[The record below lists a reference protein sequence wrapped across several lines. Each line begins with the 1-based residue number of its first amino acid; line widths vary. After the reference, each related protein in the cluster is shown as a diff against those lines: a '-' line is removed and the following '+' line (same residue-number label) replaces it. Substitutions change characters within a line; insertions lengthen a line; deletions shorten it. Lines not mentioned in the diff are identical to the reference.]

1 MEIGFFCV
9 RLHSFFEMAKRKI
22 LYALARTRRFILK
35 HFSKRTTLLI
45 LSVLIGILGAT
56 AAVIIKNLVH
66 FTAKTLSHTFPESEV
81 NYWYLIL
88 PIIGILLTL
97 LFVRRVIRDN
107 LSHGVSI
114 VLKSICK
121 SDGKLRFHNT
131 FSSMVSSAITVGF
144 GGSVGLEAP
153 IVLTGSAIGSNV
165 ARFFHLNAKQTTLLL
180 ACGSTAAMAAIFKAP
195 IAAIVFT
202 FEVLMLDLTGS
213 AILPLLLSAATGT
226 VMSLLFLGHDVMFNI
241 GSTQAFSISNI
252 PFYIILGL
260 LTGLI
265 SVYFL
270 RLSRWIEKQLKR
282 VKKVYVRA
290 VIGGIL
296 LCSLIYIF
304 PVFYGEGYDIINMLI
319 NGNYPGIF
327 YNSPLYDICANRV
340 FFFLGIAGI
349 ILLKVFATTFTTV
362 SGGIGG
368 VFAPTL
374 FIGAF
379 TGFFVSAVTHHL
391 LGVDLPYVNF
401 ILAGMAGVMTGVMQA
416 PMSAMFLIAELSG
429 GYTLLIP
436 LMITAACSYLCVNP
450 FEKYSVYTRPLAE
463 KGNLKTH
470 NKDKFALRKLQ
481 WKDIIDT
488 DIISIPVHSSLRTYT
503 DYIAHC
509 KRNLFVVIDDNNL
522 FSGLLVMDDH
532 RDIIFRQELYDLV
545 HVEDL
550 MIEPEEFIYE
560 DDTASMVLEKFNRTG
575 NFNMPVI
582 TRDRMYLGFL
592 SKARFLA
599 RYQNFVAAESDD

>member
-1 MEIGFFCV
+1 M
-9 RLHSFFEMAKRKI
+9 KK
-22 LYALARTRRFILK
+22 RRFLRNLVK
-35 HFSKRTTLLI
+35 VRRFFTRHFSTRTTVII
-45 LSVLIGILGAT
+45 LSVLIGILGAA

-66 FTAKTLSHTFPESEV
+66 LTTQALGRAFPNAQV
-81 NYWYLIL
+81 NYLYLIL
-88 PIIGILLTL
+88 PIFGILLTL
-97 LFVRRVIRDN
+97 LFVRRVVRDN
-107 LSHGVSI
+107 IGHGVSI
-114 VLKSICK
+114 VLKAICK
-121 SDGKLRFHNT
+121 SDGKLRFHNVY
-131 FSSMVSSAITVGF
+131 SSMVSSAITVGF

-165 ARFFHLNAKQTTLLL
+165 AQFFRLNAKQTTLLL
-180 ACGSTAAMAAIFKAP
+180 ACGSAAAMAAIFKAP

-226 VMSLLFLGHDVMFNI
+226 VMSLLFLGNDVMFHI
-241 GSTQAFSISNI
+241 SSTQAFHLSNI

-270 RLSRWIEKQLKR
+270 RVSRWIEKQIKR
-282 VKKVYVRA
+282 IKKVYVRA
-290 VIGGIL
+290 IVGGVML
-296 LCSLIYIF
+296 SGLIYLF
-304 PVFYGEGYDIINMLI
+304 PVFYGEGYDNINMLI
-319 NGNYPGIF
+319 NGNYQNLFAG
-327 YNSPLYDICANRV
+327 SPLNAWCSSQLI
-340 FFFLGIAGI
+340 FLLGLIGI
-349 ILLKVFATTFTTV
+349 ILMKVFATTFTT
-362 SGGIGG
+362 SAGGIGG

-379 TGFFVSAVTHHL
+379 TGFFVA
-391 LGVDLPYVNF
+391 GVANNLFGFHLPYVNF

-416 PMSAMFLIAELSG
+416 PMTAMFLIAELST

-470 NKDKFALRKLQ
+470 NKDKFALRKLD
-481 WKDIIDT
+481 WHNIIDHN
-488 DIISIPVHSSLRTYT
+488 ISTVPAHSNLRAYT
-503 DYIAHC
+503 QCIANC
-509 KRNLFVVIDDNNL
+509 KRNLFVVTDDNNH
-522 FSGLLVMDDH
+522 FAGLLVMDDH

-550 MIEPEEFIYE
+550 MIEPEEFIYD
-560 DDTASMVLEKFNRTG
+560 DDTASTVLEKFNRTG

-582 TRDRMYLGFL
+582 DHERTYLGFL

-599 RYQNFVAAESDD
+599 KYQHFIAAESDD

>member
-1 MEIGFFCV
+1 MRNLV
-9 RLHSFFEMAKRKI
+9 KV
-22 LYALARTRRFILK
+22 RRFFTR
-35 HFSKRTTLLI
+35 HFSTRTTVII
-45 LSVLIGILGAT
+45 LSVLIGILGAA

-66 FTAKTLSHTFPESEV
+66 LTTQALGRAFPNAQV
-81 NYWYLIL
+81 NYLYLIL
-88 PIIGILLTL
+88 PIFGILLTL
-97 LFVRRVIRDN
+97 LFVRCVVRDN
-107 LSHGVSI
+107 IGHGVSI
-114 VLKSICK
+114 VLKAICK
-121 SDGKLRFHNT
+121 SDGKLRFHNVY
-131 FSSMVSSAITVGF
+131 SSMVSSAITVGF

-165 ARFFHLNAKQTTLLL
+165 AQFFRLNAKQTTLLL
-180 ACGSTAAMAAIFKAP
+180 ACGSAAAMAAIFKAP

-226 VMSLLFLGHDVMFNI
+226 VMSLLFLGNDVMFHI
-241 GSTQAFSISNI
+241 SSTQAFHLSNI

-270 RLSRWIEKQLKR
+270 RVSRWIEKQIKR
-282 VKKVYVRA
+282 IKKVYVRA
-290 VIGGIL
+290 IVGGVML
-296 LCSLIYIF
+296 SGLIYLF
-304 PVFYGEGYDIINMLI
+304 PVFYGEGYDNINMLI
-319 NGNYPGIF
+319 NGNYQNLFAG
-327 YNSPLYDICANRV
+327 SPLNAWCSSQLI
-340 FFFLGIAGI
+340 FLLGLIGI
-349 ILLKVFATTFTTV
+349 ILMKVFATTFTT
-362 SGGIGG
+362 SAGGIGG

-379 TGFFVSAVTHHL
+379 TGFFVA
-391 LGVDLPYVNF
+391 GVANNLFGFHLPYVNF

-416 PMSAMFLIAELSG
+416 PMTAMFLIAELST

-436 LMITAACSYLCVNP
+436 LMITAACSYLSVNP

-470 NKDKFALRKLQ
+470 NKDKFALRKLD
-481 WKDIIDT
+481 WHNIIDHN
-488 DIISIPVHSSLRTYT
+488 ISTVPAHSNLRAYT
-503 DYIAHC
+503 QCIANC
-509 KRNLFVVIDDNNL
+509 KRNLFVVTDNNNH
-522 FSGLLVMDDH
+522 FAGLLVMDDH

-550 MIEPEEFIYE
+550 MIEPEEFIYD
-560 DDTASMVLEKFNRTG
+560 DDTASTVLEKFNRTG

-582 TRDRMYLGFL
+582 DHERTYLGFL

-599 RYQNFVAAESDD
+599 KYQHFIAAESDD

>member
-1 MEIGFFCV
+1 MRNLV
-9 RLHSFFEMAKRKI
+9 KV
-22 LYALARTRRFILK
+22 RRFFTR
-35 HFSKRTTLLI
+35 HFSTRTTVII
-45 LSVLIGILGAT
+45 LSVLIGILGAA

-66 FTAKTLSHTFPESEV
+66 LTTQALGRAFPNAQV
-81 NYWYLIL
+81 NYLYLIL
-88 PIIGILLTL
+88 PIFGILLTL
-97 LFVRRVIRDN
+97 LFVRRVVRDN
-107 LSHGVSI
+107 IGHGVSI
-114 VLKSICK
+114 VLKAICK
-121 SDGKLRFHNT
+121 SDGKLRFHNVY
-131 FSSMVSSAITVGF
+131 SSMVSSAITVGF

-165 ARFFHLNAKQTTLLL
+165 AQFFRLNAKQTTLLL
-180 ACGSTAAMAAIFKAP
+180 ACGSAAAMAAIFKAP

-226 VMSLLFLGHDVMFNI
+226 VMSLLFLGNDVMFHI
-241 GSTQAFSISNI
+241 SSTQAFHLSNI

-270 RLSRWIEKQLKR
+270 RVSRWIEKQIKR
-282 VKKVYVRA
+282 IKKVYVRA
-290 VIGGIL
+290 IVGGVML
-296 LCSLIYIF
+296 SGLIYLF
-304 PVFYGEGYDIINMLI
+304 PVFYGEGYDNINMLI
-319 NGNYPGIF
+319 NGNYQNLFAG
-327 YNSPLYDICANRV
+327 SPLNAWCSSQLI
-340 FFFLGIAGI
+340 FLLGLIGI
-349 ILLKVFATTFTTV
+349 ILMKVFATTFTT
-362 SGGIGG
+362 SAGGIGG

-379 TGFFVSAVTHHL
+379 TGFFVAGVANNLFGFHL
-391 LGVDLPYVNF
+391 PSVNF

-416 PMSAMFLIAELSG
+416 PMTAMFLIAELST

-436 LMITAACSYLCVNP
+436 LMITAACSYLSVNP

-470 NKDKFALRKLQ
+470 NKDKFALRKLD
-481 WKDIIDT
+481 WHNIIDHN
-488 DIISIPVHSSLRTYT
+488 ISTVPAHSNLRAYT
-503 DYIAHC
+503 QCIANC
-509 KRNLFVVIDDNNL
+509 KRNLFVVTDNNNH
-522 FSGLLVMDDH
+522 FAGLLVMDDH

-550 MIEPEEFIYE
+550 MIEPEEFIYD
-560 DDTASMVLEKFNRTG
+560 DDTASTVLEKFNRTG

-582 TRDRMYLGFL
+582 DHERTYLGFL

-599 RYQNFVAAESDD
+599 KYQHFIAAESDD

>member
-1 MEIGFFCV
+1 M
-9 RLHSFFEMAKRKI
+9 KK
-22 LYALARTRRFILK
+22 RRFLRNLVK
-35 HFSKRTTLLI
+35 VRRFFTRHFSTRTTVII
-45 LSVLIGILGAT
+45 LSVLIGILGAA

-66 FTAKTLSHTFPESEV
+66 LTTQALGRAFPNAQV
-81 NYWYLIL
+81 NYLYLIL
-88 PIIGILLTL
+88 PIFGILLTL
-97 LFVRRVIRDN
+97 LFVRRVVRDN
-107 LSHGVSI
+107 IGHGVSI
-114 VLKSICK
+114 VLKAICK
-121 SDGKLRFHNT
+121 SDGKLRFHNVY
-131 FSSMVSSAITVGF
+131 SSMVSSAITVGF

-165 ARFFHLNAKQTTLLL
+165 AQFFRLNAKQTTLLL
-180 ACGSTAAMAAIFKAP
+180 ACGSAAAMAAIFKAP

-226 VMSLLFLGHDVMFNI
+226 VMSLLFLGNDVMFHI
-241 GSTQAFSISNI
+241 SSTQAFHLSNI

-270 RLSRWIEKQLKR
+270 RVSRWIEKQIKR
-282 VKKVYVRA
+282 IKKVYVRA
-290 VIGGIL
+290 IVGGVML
-296 LCSLIYIF
+296 SGLIYLF
-304 PVFYGEGYDIINMLI
+304 PVFYGEGYDNINMLI
-319 NGNYPGIF
+319 NGNYQNLFAG
-327 YNSPLYDICANRV
+327 SPLNAWCSSQLI
-340 FFFLGIAGI
+340 FLLGLIGI
-349 ILLKVFATTFTTV
+349 ILMKVFATTFAT
-362 SGGIGG
+362 SAGGIGG

-379 TGFFVSAVTHHL
+379 TGFFVA
-391 LGVDLPYVNF
+391 GVANNLFGFHLPYVNF

-416 PMSAMFLIAELSG
+416 PMTAMFLIAELST

-470 NKDKFALRKLQ
+470 NKDKFALRKLD
-481 WKDIIDT
+481 WHNIIDHN
-488 DIISIPVHSSLRTYT
+488 ISTVPAHSNLRAYT
-503 DYIAHC
+503 QCIANC
-509 KRNLFVVIDDNNL
+509 KRNLFVVTDDNNH
-522 FSGLLVMDDH
+522 FAGLLVMDDH

-550 MIEPEEFIYE
+550 MIEPEEFIYD
-560 DDTASMVLEKFNRTG
+560 DDTASTVLEKFNRTG

-582 TRDRMYLGFL
+582 DHERTYLGFL

-599 RYQNFVAAESDD
+599 KYQHFIAAESDD

>member
-1 MEIGFFCV
+1 MTYRLV
-9 RLHSFFEMAKRKI
+9 RI
-22 LYALARTRRFILK
+22 RRFIRK
-35 HFSKRTTLLI
+35 HFSQRTMLLM
-45 LSVLIGILGAT
+45 LSVFIGILGAA

-66 FTAKTLSHTFPESEV
+66 FTTQALGKAFPNASV
-81 NYWYLIL
+81 NYFYLIL
-88 PIIGILLTL
+88 PTIGILLTL
-97 LFVRRVIRDN
+97 LFVRRVVKDN

-121 SDGKLRFHNT
+121 NDGKLRSHNT
-131 FSSMVSSAITVGF
+131 YSSMISSAITVGF

-165 ARFFHLNAKQTTLLL
+165 AQFFKLNAKQTTLLL
-180 ACGSTAAMAAIFKAP
+180 ACGSAAAMAAVFKAP

-226 VMSLLFLGHDVMFNI
+226 VMSLLFLGRDVMFTVNV
-241 GSTQAFSISNI
+241 TQGFYLYNI
-252 PFYIILGL
+252 PLYIILGL

-270 RLSRWIEKQLKR
+270 RLSRWIEKHMRGIRKPYLK
-282 VKKVYVRA
+282 A
-290 VIGGIL
+290 ILGGL
-296 LCSLIYIF
+296 VLCALIYIF
-304 PVFYGEGYDIINMLI
+304 PVFYGEGYDSINTLI
-319 NGNYPGIF
+319 NGGYDTIF
-327 YNSPLYDICANRV
+327 HNSPLWAPCSKRAI
-340 FFFLGIAGI
+340 FFLGIAGI
-349 ILLKVFATTFTTV
+349 ILFKVFATTFTTA

-374 FIGAF
+374 FIGAY
-379 TGFFVSAVTHHL
+379 TGFFVAAVTHHL
-391 LGVDLPYVNF
+391 TGLEIPYVNF

-416 PMSAMFLIAELSG
+416 PMTAMFLIAELSG

-436 LMITAACSYLCVNP
+436 LMITAACSYLSVYP
-450 FEKYSVYTRPLAE
+450 FEKYSVYTFPLAV

-481 WKDIIDT
+481 WQNIIDKDIIT
-488 DIISIPVHSSLRTYT
+488 VPVHSSLRTYT

-509 KRNLFVVIDDNNL
+509 KRNLFVVIDDNQL

-560 DDTASMVLEKFNRTG
+560 DDTAAIVLEKFNRTG
-575 NFNMPVI
+575 NFNIPVI
-582 TRDRMYLGFL
+582 TRDRMYIGFL

-599 RYQNFVAAESDD
+599 IYQQFVASESED